1 MAIWGDAEKRDDAEA
16 RDILWNGIV
25 KGLIEGLERE
35 RELGVLRVGD
45 LRWSNRRL
53 RIGFGVWLGRR
64 LTAWR

>member
-45 LRWSNRRL
+45 LR
-53 RIGFGVWLGRR
+53 
-64 LTAWR
+64 